1 MAEAR
6 LARLGHDIL
15 PGHSGAYIREEE
27 GKAMTAL
34 IGIRREDKSEWERRV
49 PLTPEDAA
57 ALQREHGIQVIVQT
71 SPIRA
76 FSDKEFEEAGIDV
89 QEDLSPCAVIFGIK
103 EMPEAFFEPDKA
115 YVFFA
120 HVIKGQPY
128 NMPMLKRMLDLG
140 CTLIDYERVV
150 DEQQRRLIF
159 FGWHAGVAGM
169 IDTLWALGQRLAW
182 EGIRNP
188 FTDMGKTHTYHDL
201 AEAQEALKRVRARI
215 ETAGLPPQVTPL
227 IIGVAGYGNV
237 SRGAQ
242 EMLDL
247 LPLIEIE
254 PDEVAHIAASGK
266 SSPHHLYKVVFK
278 EWHMVE
284 PVSPGGAFELQD
296 YYDHPEK
303 YQGVFD
309 RYLPHLTML
318 VNAVFWTER
327 YPRLVTKAC
336 LRDLFGD
343 GSEPRLRVIGDI
355 SCDVEGA
362 IECTVHCTEPGDPV
376 FVYDPLTGE
385 ATDGYEGR
393 GVVVM
398 AVDILPSE
406 LPREAS
412 TDFSRILKPFIPA
425 IARCD
430 LIVPFEECN
439 LPPEIKS
446 AVIAYQGKLTPD
458 YQYIRE
464 FLD

>member
-1 MAEAR
+1 MR
-6 LARLGHDIL
+6 LQRDI
-15 PGHSGAYIREEE
+15 H
-27 GKAMTAL
+27 T
-34 IGIRREDKSEWERRV
+34 IGIRREDKSKWERRV
-49 PLTPEDAA
+49 PVTPQDAA
-57 ALQREHGIQVIVQT
+57 ELQEKHQIPVIVQT
-71 SPIRA
+71 SLHRA
-76 FSDKEFEEAGIDV
+76 FTDQEFAQVGVPV
-89 QEDLSPCAVIFGIK
+89 QEELSACQVILGIK

-128 NMPMLKRMLDLG
+128 NMPMLRRMLDLG

-150 DEQQRRLIF
+150 DEKNRRLIF

-182 EGIRNP
+182 EGIANP
-188 FTDMGKTHTYHDL
+188 LTDLRQTHTYHDL
-201 AEAQEALKRVRARI
+201 AEARAALAQVRARI
-215 ETAGLPPQVTPL
+215 EAEGLPEQVCPL
-227 IIGVAGYGNV
+227 IVGVAGYGNV

-247 LPLIEIE
+247 LPVIEIE
-254 PDEVAHIAASGK
+254 PGEVASLAASGGF
-266 SSPHHLYKVVFK
+266 SRHHVYKAVFK

-284 PVSPGGAFELQD
+284 PASPDATFELQD

-303 YQGVFD
+303 YQGVFEQYVP
-309 RYLPHLTML
+309 YLGVL
-318 VNAVFWTER
+318 VNAIYWTES
-327 YPRLVTKAC
+327 YPRLLTKAY
-336 LRDLFGD
+336 LKDLFGT
-343 GSEPRLRVIGDI
+343 GASPRLRIIGDI

-362 IECTVHCTEPGDPV
+362 IECTVKSTEPGDPIY
-376 FVYDPLTGE
+376 VYEPLGGGV
-385 ATDGYEGR
+385 TDGHEGP

-412 TDFSRILKPFIPA
+412 ADFSQILKPFLPA

-430 LIVPFEECN
+430 FSATFGECN
-439 LPPEIKS
+439 LPPEIKR
-446 AVIAYQGKLTPD
+446 AVIAYQGQLTPD

-464 FLD
+464 FLE